1 MGQGSGREWNQQE
14 TMFAWW
20 AWRPTTAPC
29 REPRLNRCAKDWR
42 RSSRRGVLRAGL
54 SLTQLAAWTRLSRQM
69 LSFIETN
76 RRVPTIDQRE
86 DTDVVSMATVQDALM
101 GVAGDEVYGDDCE
114 LYEQMGRKCTSE
126 YSSGLSR
133 KKQAQP
139 EKQ

>member
-1 MGQGSGREWNQQE
+1 ME
-14 TMFAWW
+14 
-20 AWRPTTAPC
+20 PTRDDVCLVGLAANNCALPRTAL
-29 REPRLNRCAKDWR
+29 EPVCERLATVIQAR
-42 RSSRRGVLRAGL
+42 RVASGL